1 MTAPTAPSDSKSFF
15 HLHLVSDSTGETL
28 NAVAKAAVAQF
39 EMVHPVEHIYAL
51 VRGPRQLD
59 RVLRQIE
66 SSPGIV
72 MFTMVNDKLRRELEA
87 RCRGLQIP
95 CIAVLDPVMKVL
107 GAYLGTE
114 RTEKPG
120 SQHTLDAEY
129 FSRIEALNYTMAHVD
144 GQNLD
149 NLEEADIVLVGVSR
163 TSKTPTCMYLANR
176 GLKAANVPFVP
187 AVPLPEQLL
196 KLRRPLVVGLTTS
209 SERLSQ
215 IRRNRLLSLRES
227 GDSDYSDP
235 EVVADELAEA
245 RRVFARNRWPT
256 IDVTRKSIEES
267 AAAILSL
274 YQRRQEEQKV

>member
-1 MTAPTAPSDSKSFF
+1 MNRF

-28 NAVAKAAVAQF
+28 TGILNA
-39 EMVHPVEHIYAL
+39 AL
-51 VRGPRQLD
+51 VQFADADAVKHLWPMIRNRAQMELVI
-59 RVLRQIE
+59 RSIQE
-66 SSPGIV
+66 TPGIV
-72 MFTMVNDKLRRELEA
+72 IFTVVDPDLRLLLEDA
-87 RCRGLQIP
+87 CRRLGVRSV
-95 CIAVLDPVMKVL
+95 AALDPVMTAL
-107 GAYLGTE
+107 GSFLGGET
-114 RTEKPG
+114 RGRPG
-120 SQHTLDAEY
+120 IQHEMNNEY
-129 FSRIEALNYTMAHVD
+129 FDRIEAMHFTLIHDD
-144 GQNLD
+144 GQHVEDLD
-149 NLEEADIVLVGVSR
+149 RADVVLVGVSR

-187 AVPLPEQLL
+187 SVPLPEQLL

>member
-1 MTAPTAPSDSKSFF
+1 MNRF

-28 NAVAKAAVAQF
+28 TGIMNA
-39 EMVHPVEHIYAL
+39 AL
-51 VRGPRQLD
+51 VQFAEADAVKHLWPMIRNRAQMELVIRSIQD
-59 RVLRQIE
+59 M
-66 SSPGIV
+66 PGIV
-72 MFTMVNDKLRRELEA
+72 VFTVVDAELRLMLEDA
-87 RCRGLQIP
+87 CRRMGVRSV
-95 CIAVLDPVMKVL
+95 AALDPVMTAL
-107 GAYLGTE
+107 GSFLGGET
-114 RTEKPG
+114 RGRPG
-120 SQHTLDAEY
+120 IQHEMNNEY
-129 FSRIEALNYTMAHVD
+129 FDRIEAMHFTLIHDD
-144 GQNLD
+144 GQHVEDLD
-149 NLEEADIVLVGVSR
+149 RADVVLVGVSR

-187 AVPLPEQLL
+187 SVPLPEQLL

-235 EVVADELAEA
+235 EIVASELAEA
-245 RRVFARNRWPT
+245 KRVFARNRWPT

-274 YQRRQEEQKV
+274 YQRRMAGQEV